1 MNRQQFFEFL
11 KENIMILDGA
21 TGTELQK
28 RGMPKG
34 VCPEKWV
41 IENPDVIL
49 DVQRE
54 YVKAGSNAVYTC
66 TFGANRIK
74 LEAFGLKDKVVEM
87 NAELA
92 RLSKKAVGDKA
103 FVAGDLAPTGKF
115 IKPFGDMDFETCVE
129 VYKEQVKGLL
139 EGGVDFFVIETMM
152 DIQEARA
159 ALIAVKESCDL
170 PVCVSMTFEESGKT
184 LMGTD
189 PLTALI
195 TLQSLGADAVG
206 CNCSTGPK
214 AMIEIIRAM
223 KPYALVPLLA
233 KPNAGLPKLVDGKTV
248 FDMGVEEYGTYVEEL
263 VKSGVNLLGGCCGTS
278 PLYIAEIKK
287 NLKGLKPL
295 KIEPEKVSAITS
307 ARSTVFLGT
316 NQPTVVVGE
325 RINPTGKKKLQEEL
339 KEGKTSLVTDLAL
352 EQVEKGAKVL
362 DVNVGMPGI
371 DEKETM
377 VKIVELLVSMVSTP
391 LCLDSSSPEVLEA
404 ALRIYPGRALINSIS
419 AEKAKLEKLL
429 PVAAKYGAMF
439 ILLPLSD
446 EGVPATAEERYT
458 IINEVYERAKK
469 YGYEKKD
476 IVIDGLVMTVA
487 SDQKAA
493 LETLKVIDWS
503 TNTFGCNTILGLSNV
518 SFGLPERSWVNSAF
532 LAMAMGKGLTMAILN
547 PSSDTLMSIKMAGDV
562 LTGKDKNSLK
572 YIEYFGGSTKEKPV
586 QTKKAEQSVTERI
599 YGAVVGGDR
608 ENIKLHIETALKEG
622 YEASYLVDNCLIPA
636 INHVGDLYDKKEYF
650 LPQLIQS
657 AETMKEAFG
666 LVEPLLKKDETAE
679 KAKARI
685 VIATV
690 KGDIHDI
697 GKNIVALMLR
707 NYGFEVYDLGKDV
720 PAEEII
726 NAAKEKKAEIIG
738 LSALMTTT
746 MMEMK
751 TVIELAK
758 KEGLKAKFMVG
769 GAVVTESFA
778 KEIGADGYSE
788 DAYSAVKLANKL
800 LEA

>member
-1 MNRQQFFEFL
+1 MNKKQFIEYL

-41 IENPDVIL
+41 IENPEVII
-49 DVQRE
+49 DVQRD
-54 YVKAGSNAVYTC
+54 YVNAGSNAVYTC
-66 TFGANRIK
+66 TFGGNRMK
-74 LEAFGLKDKVVEM
+74 LEEFGLKDQVVEI

-92 RLSKKAVGDKA
+92 RISRKAVGDKA
-103 FVAGDLAPTGKF
+103 FVVGNLAPTGKF
-115 IKPFGDMDFETCVE
+115 VRPFGDMPFETCVE

-139 EGGVDFFVIETMM
+139 DGGVDFFVIETMM

-170 PVCVSMTFEESGKT
+170 PVCVSMTFDETGKT

-189 PLTALI
+189 PITALI

-206 CNCSTGPK
+206 CNCSTEPEDMLK
-214 AMIEIIRAM
+214 IIKAM
-223 KPYALVPLLA
+223 KPYALVPIIA
-233 KPNAGLPKLVDGKTV
+233 KPNAGLPKLIDGKTV
-248 FDMGVEEYGTYVEEL
+248 FDMGVEEYGTYVEEF
-263 VKSGVNLLGGCCGTS
+263 VKSGVNLFGGCCGTS
-278 PLYIAEIKK
+278 PLYIEEIKK

-295 KIEPEKVSAITS
+295 KIEPEKVSAVTS
-307 ARSTVFLGT
+307 ARSTVFLGF

-339 KEGKTSLVTDLAL
+339 KEGKTSEIRRFAV
-352 EQVEKGAKVL
+352 EQIEKGAKVL

-377 VKIVELLVSMVSTP
+377 VKVVELLAPMVDAP

-419 AEKAKLEKLL
+419 AEKIKIEKLL
-429 PVAAKYGAMF
+429 PIAAKYGAMF

-446 EGVPATAEERYT
+446 EGVPATAEERYKV
-458 IINEVYERAKK
+458 INEVYEEAVK

-476 IVIDGLVMTVA
+476 IVVDGLVMTVS
-487 SDQKAA
+487 SDQTAA
-493 LETLKVIDWS
+493 LETLKVVDWC

-518 SFGLPERSWVNSAF
+518 SFGLPERNWVNSAF
-532 LAMAMGKGLTMAILN
+532 LAMAMGRGLTMAILN

-562 LTGKDKNSLK
+562 LTVKDKNSLK
-572 YIEYFGGSTKEKPV
+572 YIEYFGNTTKDKPV
-586 QTKKAEQSVTERI
+586 QTQKAELSVTERI

-608 ENIKLHIETALKEG
+608 ENIRLHIEAALKEG
-622 YEASYLVDNCLIPA
+622 FEPSYIVDSCLIPA

-666 LVEPLLKKDETAE
+666 YVEPMLKKDGSEG

-697 GKNIVALMLR
+697 GKNIVALMLK

-720 PAEEII
+720 SAEEII
-726 NAAKEKKAEIIG
+726 KAAREKNAKIIG

-758 KEGLKAKFMVG
+758 KEGLSVKFMVG

-800 LEA
+800 SEE

>member
-1 MNRQQFFEFL
+1 MNREQFLDFL
-11 KENIMILDGA
+11 KDNIMILDGA

-34 VCPEKWV
+34 VCPEKWAV
-41 IENPDVIL
+41 ENPEVIINIQK
-49 DVQRE
+49 D
-54 YVKAGSNAVYTC
+54 YINAGSNAVYTC
-66 TFGANRIK
+66 SFGGNRMK
-74 LEAFGLKDKVVEM
+74 LEEFGLGDRVVEI
-87 NAELA
+87 NAQLA
-92 RLSKKAVGDKA
+92 RLSRKAVGDKG
-103 FVAGDLAPTGKF
+103 FVVGDIAPTGQF
-115 IKPFGDMDFETCVE
+115 VRPFGDMPFETCVE

-139 EGGVDFFVIETMM
+139 EGGVDFFVVETMM

-170 PVCVSMTFEESGKT
+170 PVCVSMTFDENGQT

-214 AMIEIIRAM
+214 DMLKIIKTM
-223 KPYALVPLLA
+223 KPYAKVPLIA
-233 KPNAGLPKLVDGKTV
+233 KPNAGLPKLIDGETV
-248 FDMGVEEYGTYVEEL
+248 FDMGAEEFGAYVEEFA
-263 VKSGVNLLGGCCGTS
+263 KSGVNLFGGCCGTS
-278 PLYIAEIKK
+278 PLYIEEIKK

-295 KIEPEKVSAITS
+295 KIEAEKVSAVTS
-307 ARSTVFLGT
+307 ARNTVFVGF
-316 NQPTVVVGE
+316 NQPTAVVGE

-339 KEGKTSLVTDLAL
+339 KEGKTSEVRRFAV
-352 EQVEKGAKVL
+352 EQLEKGAKIL

-377 VKIVELLVSMVSTP
+377 IKVVELLVPMIDAP

-419 AEKAKLEKLL
+419 AEKVKLEKLL
-429 PVAAKYGAMF
+429 PVVAKYGAMF

-446 EGVPATAEERYT
+446 EGVPTTAEERYVV
-458 IINEVYERAKK
+458 INKVYEKASK
-469 YGYEKKD
+469 YGCGKND
-476 IVIDGLVMTVA
+476 IVVDGLVMTVS

-493 LETLKVIDWS
+493 LETLKVIEWC
-503 TNTFGCNTILGLSNV
+503 TNTFGCGTILGLSNV
-518 SFGLPERSWVNSAF
+518 SFGLPERNWVNSAF
-532 LAMAMGKGLTMAILN
+532 LAMAMGRGLTMAIMN
-547 PSSDTLMSIKMAGDV
+547 PSSETLMSIKMAGDV
-562 LTGKDKNSLK
+562 LTAKDKNSLK
-572 YIEYFGGSTKEKPV
+572 YIDYFGNNTNVKPV
-586 QTKKAEQSVTERI
+586 QAQKSEQSTTERI

-608 ENIKLHIETALKEG
+608 ENIRSHIEAGLKEG
-622 YEASYLVDNCLIPA
+622 LEPSFIVDSCLIPA
-636 INHVGDLYDKKEYF
+636 ITHVGDLYDKKEYF

-657 AETMKEAFG
+657 AEAMKEAFG
-666 LVEPLLKKDETAE
+666 FVEPMLKKDGAGE
-679 KAKARI
+679 KVKAGI

-697 GKNIVALMLR
+697 GKNIVGLMLK

-720 PAEEII
+720 SAEEII
-726 NAAKEKKAEIIG
+726 NVARDKNVRIIG

-758 KEGLKAKFMVG
+758 REGLTAKFMVG
-769 GAVVTESFA
+769 GAVVTKSFA

-800 LEA
+800 LEV